1 MLNLGLVFYQRNL
14 DFGLMLTLEDLIVGQ
29 IHWNEDEKYKCS
41 CFYNI
46 DDVPSQGSPVMRND
60 TAMMYYLSHL
70 NVICTYHNLFY
81 AKILHNSKWEGDIVL
96 FPLTFHACQVYH
108 HMERIYFHWKVWKV
122 WLFNAGKLFL
132 KILTSVWDLRHCWQ
146 DWQSWRTKSWK
157 LDGRIFKEWKS
168 VKKPF
173 KMKILLLFWAWQEHD

>member
-1 MLNLGLVFYQRNL
+1 MCHHKVLQWWE
-14 DFGLMLTLEDLIVGQ
+14 MTQQWCI
-29 IHWNEDEKYKCS
+29 
-41 CFYNI
+41 
-46 DDVPSQGSPVMRND
+46 
-60 TAMMYYLSHL
+60 
-70 NVICTYHNLFY
+70 
-81 AKILHNSKWEGDIVL
+81 ILHISMWYAHTTIYSLLKYYTMNNSKSEGDIIL

-168 VKKPF
+168 VKKTF
-173 KMKILLLFWAWQEHD
+173 KMKILLLF